1 MLIVNGQLVI
11 WGHDGRII
19 KDGALLVENDRIV
32 DIGDTSDLL
41 DRYQGQEVI
50 DACGN
55 LVMPGNICAHTHFYG
70 AFARGLSIPGSPPV
84 DFPEI
89 LQRLWWK
96 LDQILTEE
104 DVRFSA
110 LVCLVDAIKHGTTTL
125 IDHHASAFHVEGSLG
140 IIAEAVQQAG
150 LRSVLCYEVS
160 DRHGISYTKAGINE
174 NLRFIKS
181 IGDGYLNDRLRAMFG
196 LHASMSL
203 SDATLEAC
211 AMAVP
216 SGVGFHI
223 HVAEHNADQ
232 ENSLD
237 RSGLPVVER
246 LHRFGILGP
255 DTIAAHCVYLS
266 PAEIDIISETETWVT
281 HQPRSN
287 MNNGVGVAEVEQ
299 MLKKGVRVGL
309 GNDGFSNNMW
319 SEWKMTYLL
328 HKVAH
333 KDPRMVS
340 GNAIVDMGVSNNA
353 DLASQLFN
361 TAPVGVLEVGAYADI
376 IIVDYEPT
384 TPLTYGNLPWHI
396 IFGFESGMVNT
407 TICAGKVLMR
417 DRQLLF
423 LDEIEITQR
432 SRELAAAAWK
442 RFYNTE

>member
-1 MLIVNGQLVI
+1 MLIINGQIVI

-19 KDGALLVENDRIV
+19 KNGALLVDNDRIA
-32 DIGDTSDLL
+32 DIGDTSDFL

-50 DACGN
+50 DARAH

-84 DFPEI
+84 DFREI
-89 LQRLWWK
+89 LQRLWWQ

-125 IDHHASAFHVEGSLG
+125 IDHHASASNVEGSLDVV
-140 IIAEAVQQAG
+140 AQAVQQSG

-160 DRHGISYTKAGINE
+160 DRHGEHYTKAGINE
-174 NLRFIKS
+174 NLRFLKE
-181 IGDGYLNDRLRAMFG
+181 IGGGDSHDRLRGMFG

-216 SGVGFHI
+216 SDIGFHI

-246 LHRFGILGP
+246 LHKFGILGP

-266 PAEIDIISETETWVT
+266 PAEIDIMAETETWVT

-287 MNNGVGVAEVEQ
+287 MNNGVGVAEVDQ
-299 MLKKGVRVGL
+299 MLNKGVQVGL

-319 SEWKMTYLL
+319 SEWKTAYLL

-333 KDPRMVS
+333 KDPRMAS
-340 GNAIVDMGVSNNA
+340 GNTIVDMGVNNNSE
-353 DLASQLFN
+353 LASRLFN
-361 TAPVGVLEVGAYADI
+361 IAPVGVLEVGAYADI
-376 IIVDYEPT
+376 IIVDYEST

-423 LDEIEITQR
+423 LDEIEITER
-432 SRELAAAAWK
+432 SRNLAGAAWK

>member
-1 MLIVNGQLVI
+1 MLIINGQIVI

-19 KDGALLVENDRIV
+19 KNGALLVDNDRIA
-32 DIGDTSDLL
+32 DIGDTSDFL

-50 DACGN
+50 DARGH

-89 LQRLWWK
+89 LQRLWWQ

-125 IDHHASAFHVEGSLG
+125 IDHHASASNVEGSLDVV
-140 IIAEAVQQAG
+140 AQAVQQSG

-160 DRHGISYTKAGINE
+160 DRHGEHYTKAGINE
-174 NLRFIKS
+174 NLRFLKE
-181 IGDGYLNDRLRAMFG
+181 IGGGDSHDRLRGMFG

-216 SGVGFHI
+216 SDIGFHI

-246 LHRFGILGP
+246 LHKFGILGP
-255 DTIAAHCVYLS
+255 GTIAAHCVYLS
-266 PAEIDIISETETWVT
+266 PAEIDIMAETETWVT

-287 MNNGVGVAEVEQ
+287 MNNGVGVAEVDQ
-299 MLKKGVRVGL
+299 MLNKGVQVGL

-319 SEWKMTYLL
+319 SEWKTAYLL

-333 KDPRMVS
+333 KDPRMAS
-340 GNAIVDMGVSNNA
+340 GNTIVDMGVNNNSE
-353 DLASQLFN
+353 LASRLFN

-376 IIVDYEPT
+376 IIVDYEST

-423 LDEIEITQR
+423 LDEIEITER
-432 SRELAAAAWK
+432 SRDLAGAAWK

>member
-1 MLIVNGQLVI
+1 MLIINGQVVI

-19 KDGALLVENDRIV
+19 KDGALLVENDRIA

-41 DRYQGQEVI
+41 DKYQDQEVI

-70 AFARGLSIPGSPPV
+70 AFARGLAIPGDPLV

-89 LQRLWWK
+89 LQRLWWQ
-96 LDQILTEE
+96 LDQVLTEE
-104 DVRFSA
+104 DVRFNA
-110 LVCLVDAIKHGTTTL
+110 LVCLIDAIKHGTTTL
-125 IDHHASAFHVEGSLG
+125 IDHHASASNVDGSLDV
-140 IIAEAVQQAG
+140 IAEAVELSG

-160 DRHGISYTKAGINE
+160 DRHGTNYTKAGIDE

-181 IGDGYLNDRLRAMFG
+181 VASGDTHDRLRGMFG

-211 AMAVP
+211 ATAVP
-216 SGVGFHI
+216 GGIGFHI

-232 ENSLD
+232 ENSLE

-255 DTIAAHCVYLS
+255 DTIAAHCVHLS
-266 PAEIDIISETETWVT
+266 PAEIDIMSETETWVT

-287 MNNGVGVAEVEQ
+287 MNNGVGVAEVEY

-319 SEWKMTYLL
+319 SEWKMAYLL

-340 GNAIVDMGVSNNA
+340 GNTIVDMGVSNNTA
-353 DLASQLFN
+353 LASRLFDDF
-361 TAPVGVLEVGAYADI
+361 PVGTLEVGAYADI
-376 IIVDYEPT
+376 IVVDYEST

-432 SRELAAAAWK
+432 SRELAAEAWK
-442 RFYNTE
+442 RFCNTE